1 MWVLK
6 FQSSRK
12 SSIFEP
18 IAKRYNL
25 TINGYPITS
34 FRKDNKYY
42 FVGAGRL
49 IGKDE
54 DIKKCLA
61 GIKKNKKVKKIERKK
76 DFFIVLYERDELL
89 RKFYDPRF
97 IQIKPIVIDAK
108 GNETW
113 ELGSFNKKPLMELV
127 SFLRKQPIEFKLL
140 KFKQEILDNLAIINI
155 IPDITKKQNKALQ
168 LAVDNGYYSYPK
180 KVELKELA
188 KMMKISYSTYQA
200 HLKKAEGK
208 LIPFMSR
215 NL

>member
-1 MWVLK
+1 
-6 FQSSRK
+6 
-12 SSIFEP
+12 
-18 IAKRYNL
+18 
-25 TINGYPITS
+25 
-34 FRKDNKYY
+34 
-42 FVGAGRL
+42 
-49 IGKDE
+49 
-54 DIKKCLA
+54 
-61 GIKKNKKVKKIERKK
+61 
-76 DFFIVLYERDELL
+76 
-89 RKFYDPRF
+89 
-97 IQIKPIVIDAK
+97 
-108 GNETW
+108 
-113 ELGSFNKKPLMELV
+113 MELV
-127 SFLRKQPIEFKLL
+127 YFLRKQPIEFKLL